1 MCRMQSQNRNRTIKV
16 LIVDDSAV
24 MRRYLSNGLQA
35 ENFIEVVGIARDGEE
50 ALKKVQQLH
59 PDVVTLDINMP
70 VLDGI
75 TTLQLIK
82 EYLATC
88 AVIMVSSLTTKD
100 ALTTFEA
107 LELGAFDFI
116 AKPSGNTTEEREQ
129 FMQHLVE
136 KVLAAGKSSRSPKK
150 LATQV
155 KSRDENVGL
164 TGRSKSGEAQI
175 HYSKIVVIGVS
186 TGGPNTLAE
195 ILPYFPKDFPVPV
208 IVVQHMP
215 SKFTA
220 SYAKRLNET
229 LPMHVVE
236 AEHRMPI
243 QAGTIYIAPGGKH
256 LYVEK
261 SLGKRELRF
270 SLNENPK
277 ELYYK
282 PSVDVTMLSL
292 INYFPAKQVIAVLLT
307 GIGNDGAKG
316 MVEIHKQNG
325 FTIAESEETAV
336 VYGMPRVA
344 IENKGASIV
353 LPSYKI
359 GEAICKRV
367 FDE

>member
-1 MCRMQSQNRNRTIKV
+1 MQSQNRGRTIKV
-16 LIVDDSAV
+16 LIVDDSAL
-24 MRRYLSNGLQA
+24 MRRYLLNGLQT
-35 ENFIEVVGIARDGEE
+35 EYSIEVVGIARDGEE
-50 ALKKVQQLH
+50 AYTKVQQLH

-82 EYLATC
+82 EYSATC
-88 AVIMVSSLTTKD
+88 AVIMVSLLTTKD

-116 AKPSGNTTEEREQ
+116 AKPNGNRMEEKEQ
-129 FMQHLVE
+129 FIEQLIE
-136 KVLAAGKSSRSPKK
+136 KVLTAGKSRRSRKKSTNQIKLKNDNVKVTSRSQSSEPQ
-150 LATQV
+150 TIY
-155 KSRDENVGL
+155 
-164 TGRSKSGEAQI
+164 T
-175 HYSKIVVIGVS
+175 KIVVIGVS

-208 IVVQHMP
+208 IIVQHMP
-215 SKFTA
+215 GHFTS
-220 SYAKRLNET
+220 SYARRLNET

-236 AEHRMPI
+236 ADHRMPI
-243 QAGTIYIAPGGKH
+243 HAGAIYIAPGGKH
-256 LYVEK
+256 MHVEK
-261 SLGKRELRF
+261 TLGKKELRF
-270 SLNENPK
+270 SLSEHPK

-292 INYFPAKQVIAVLLT
+292 IKHFPAKQVVAVLLT

-316 MVEIHKQNG
+316 MVEIHKQKG

-359 GEAICKRV
+359 GEAICKQIL
-367 FDE
+367 DK